1 MKHKNVQGT
10 QLELFPEKSK
20 KTKSIIIRQS
30 DSNNFRGWNDVMAS
44 IAKNFSVS
52 DRKYFAGM
60 IDGDGTLHL
69 HTRKNRPN
77 PVLRLGLELRHDHA
91 EPVIKLAELFDLT
104 ISKTVRLNT
113 ENIQPTLKSELSG
126 IKARLFLYAIHPYLL
141 EEKEDAIEILKKLE
155 CPGEYLQ
162 DEKQFSFEY
171 LAGYTDAEGSVHFRL
186 RHEKTKTGNICS
198 NYKQS
203 FQLSSSDNAHLQF
216 LKKSLIDLGF
226 DHFRK
231 DYIDTH
237 KNAKKREGINP
248 ENWKNVTHIRLGGT
262 PTQLSKF
269 YKNVEP
275 FMLIKH
281 KKDNMQ
287 RTITYD
293 RIITSNKR
301 FHEMKARKRTI

>member
-1 MKHKNVQGT
+1 MIRT

-20 KTKSIIIRQS
+20 KSKTVIIRKS
-30 DSNNFRGWNDVMAS
+30 SSNNFREWNDVMAS

-69 HTRKNRPN
+69 HTRKKQSL
-77 PVLRLGLELRHDHA
+77 VLRIGLELRHDHA
-91 EPVIKLAELFDLT
+91 EPVVKLAELFDLT
-104 ISKTVRLNT
+104 ISKFIRLNT
-113 ENIQPTLKSELSG
+113 KNTQPTLKIELSG

-155 CPGEYLQ
+155 CPEEYLSE
-162 DEKQFSFEY
+162 EKQFSFEY
-171 LAGYTDAEGSVHFRL
+171 LAGYTDAEGCVRFNLH
-186 RHEKTKTGNICS
+186 HQKTKIGNITSHYRQYFKLTS
-198 NYKQS
+198 NN
-203 FQLSSSDNAHLQF
+203 NAHLQF
-216 LKKSLIDLGF
+216 IKQQLIDRGF

-231 DYIDTH
+231 DYIDTY

-248 ENWKNVTHIRLGGT
+248 ENWKNTTHISLGGS
-262 PTQLSKF
+262 PTQLSEF

-281 KKDNMQ
+281 KKDNMNH
-287 RTITYD
+287 TIAYD

-301 FHEMKARKRTI
+301 FHEMKARKKAV